1 MTAKK
6 TKEKSSVTQYA
17 LMVNGEKCLRN
28 SILSKACGR
37 QGMLSTVLMKMNNE
51 LDK

>member
-6 TKEKSSVTQYA
+6 QKKSQTVTQYA

-37 QGMLSTVLMKMNNE
+37 TDLLGPTIKKISYIC
-51 LDK
+51 

>member
-6 TKEKSSVTQYA
+6 TEEKSNGNSIRF
-17 LMVNGEKCLRN
+17 NGEWGKCLRN

-37 QGMLSTVLMKMNNE
+37 QGMLSTVLTKMNNE

>member
-6 TKEKSSVTQYA
+6 QKKSQTATQYA

-37 QGMLSTVLMKMNNE
+37 TDLLGPTIK
-51 LDK
+51 KIPYRIC

>member
-6 TKEKSSVTQYA
+6 QKKSQTATQYA

-37 QGMLSTVLMKMNNE
+37 QGMLSTVLTKMNNE